1 MTSTIIIYR
10 QQTRGYV
17 YNCKIPFEYKT
28 YNMMIR
34 SRIRETEL
42 KVYNKINSTS

>member
-17 YNCKIPFEYKT
+17 YNCKIPFEYKNAQHDDT
-28 YNMMIR
+28 FKNH
-34 SRIRETEL
+34 E
-42 KVYNKINSTS
+42 N